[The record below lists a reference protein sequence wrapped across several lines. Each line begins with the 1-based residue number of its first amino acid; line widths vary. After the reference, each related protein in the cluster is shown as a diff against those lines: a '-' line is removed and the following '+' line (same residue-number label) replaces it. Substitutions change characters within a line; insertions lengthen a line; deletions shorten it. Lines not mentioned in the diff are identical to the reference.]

1 MDRAKIL
8 EYAIASLFLFIVSAG
23 LFIVVM
29 LEPVETRWMYDDG
42 VRMLEDT
49 REESGIFWDIEN
61 DTIKNY
67 EKN

>member
-8 EYAIASLFLFIVSAG
+8 EYAIASLFLFIVSVG

-61 DTIKNY
+61 DTIK
-67 EKN
+67 KL

>member
-8 EYAIASLFLFIVSAG
+8 EYAIASLFLFIVSVG

-29 LEPVETRWMYDDG
+29 LDPVETRWMYDDG

-49 REESGIFWDIEN
+49 REESGIFWDIKN
-61 DTIKNY
+61 DTIK
-67 EKN
+67 KL